1 MKTKTSSYVALTAFL
16 LVSALHIAGLL
27 LNQNL
32 AIYTKPALMITLGF
46 FYVVSVE
53 KINPWVV
60 GALLFSFGGDVFL
73 LDKNNYFVFG
83 LGSFL
88 VAHLCYIKL
97 TSAMLSKMN
106 PIEIILSSIPFVFV
120 FFGLIG
126 LLYKGLDKLLIP
138 VSIYGLVI
146 STFGA
151 LTLAVYRNRK
161 STEHLWLLLGAC
173 LFILSDSLIALNKFY
188 EPREYYSLV
197 IMITYIMAQ
206 FLLTKAFI
214 AKSPEKIQ

>member
-1 MKTKTSSYVALTAFL
+1 MKTKTSSYVALTAFFL
-16 LVSALHIAGLL
+16 ASALHVAGLL
-27 LNQNL
+27 FNETL
-32 AIYTKPALMITLGF
+32 ATYTKPILMVTLGF
-46 FYVVSVE
+46 YYVVTVE
-53 KINPWVV
+53 KINPWVI
-60 GALLFSFGGDVFL
+60 GALLFSLGGDVLL
-73 LDKNNYFVFG
+73 LDKTNYFVFG

-88 VAHLCYIKL
+88 IAHLCYIKL
-97 TSAMLSKMN
+97 TSTMLSKLK
-106 PIEIILSSIPFVFV
+106 PLEIVLASIPFVFV

-126 LLYKGLDKLLIP
+126 LLYAGLNDLLIP
-138 VSIYGLVI
+138 VIVYGLVI

-151 LTLAVYRNRK
+151 LTLAVYRSHT
-161 STEHLWLLLGAC
+161 STENLWLLLGAC

-214 AKSPEKIQ
+214 AKSFEKE